1 MFIAYNIIV
10 IFALFPSFSKII
22 TKLAK
27 SRNSANTKLIF
38 FRKNLQKFA
47 NICVIFVILL
57 LFLYCDY

>member
-38 FRKNLQKFA
+38 FRK
-47 NICVIFVILL
+47 ICKYLRYFCYSFVIFVL
-57 LFLYCDY
+57 